1 MTANSTTTL
10 VSILIPCYNAER
22 WIAGCIESA
31 LAQTWKTTEVIVIDD
46 GSTDDSLAIISTFD
60 GRVKCHTGPR
70 RGGNAARNELLRRAK
85 GDWLQFLDADD
96 YLQPEKIARQLLS
109 MESSGA
115 EADVIYSPIATEVWS
130 GEVSL
135 DQSVVSID
143 GELPLPEQWI
153 RWQVAQTGSV
163 LWRRDALLGIGGWN
177 EEFSCCQ
184 DNEVTLRAIQ
194 HGLRF
199 HLCQHADA
207 VYRIWTEGSV
217 SRRDPSRVVRTKTML
232 IEQMLSWLENRRQL
246 TASIADA
253 ATQMFFE
260 MARTLAVYDLEQ
272 AAAYQ
277 QERVRAGYFRPS
289 GPAAPLCYRVLHRM
303 LGFSNTE
310 RIARWQRDR

>member
-1 MTANSTTTL
+1 MSL

-31 LAQTWKTTEVIVIDD
+31 LAQTWKTTEVIVVDD
-46 GSTDDSLAIISTFD
+46 GSTDDSLAIIRTFD
-60 GRVKCHTGPR
+60 GRVKCYTGPR

-85 GDWLQFLDADD
+85 GNWLQFLDADD
-96 YLQPEKIARQLLS
+96 YLRPEKISRQLSS
-109 MESSGA
+109 MESSGI
-115 EADVIYSPIATEVWS
+115 EADVIYSPVTTEVWGGDVLQEHS
-130 GEVSL
+130 VAEINSSRSL
-135 DQSVVSID
+135 F
-143 GELPLPEQWI
+143 EQWV

-163 LWRRDALLGIGGWN
+163 LWRRDALTGIGGWN
-177 EEFSCCQ
+177 EEFTCCQ

-207 VYRIWTEGSV
+207 VYRIWTEDSV
-217 SRRDPSRVVRTKTML
+217 SRRDPSRLVRTRTML
-232 IEQMLSWLENRRQL
+232 NEQMLAWLENRGEL

-253 ATQMFFE
+253 AAQMFFE
-260 MARTLAVYDLEQ
+260 MARTLAIYDLEQ
-272 AAAYQ
+272 AAAYK